1 MDMRHRAAE
10 IAATDGPREATRRPQ
25 GQQPGIV
32 APDVRP
38 APGAGPPRQGNLLL
52 RFYRKRSTWVHTVCT
67 LILGMVAWQ
76 FAAAH
81 TSRLI
86 MVPLGDVWDAFTTSV
101 ANGQLGT
108 NFAASL
114 EGFAVGFAIAAVGGV
129 ALGVLM
135 AVNKVIFDFLDPWMS
150 ALYST
155 PLIALAPLY
164 IVTFGI
170 GMTARVAVVITLAIF
185 PVMLN
190 TTSGI
195 RTTDPNLVET
205 ARSYG
210 ANRWQIFRKVL
221 LPWSVPFIVTGLRL
235 AVGRGLM
242 GVVVAEFFGSTDGLG
257 HAVFIASQNFDT
269 AQVWL
274 GVFVLAVIGVVFIRV
289 MYYIEKKI
297 APWRTARQGN
307 IL

>member
-1 MDMRHRAAE
+1 
-10 IAATDGPREATRRPQ
+10 
-25 GQQPGIV
+25 V
-32 APDVRP
+32 
-38 APGAGPPRQGNLLL
+38 L
-52 RFYRKRSTWVHTVCT
+52 RFYRRRSAWVHTVCT
-67 LILGMVAWQ
+67 LILGIVAWQ
-76 FAAAH
+76 IAAAH
-81 TSRLI
+81 TSTLV
-86 MVPLGDVWDAFTTSV
+86 MVPLGDIWDAFTASI

-114 EGFAVGFAIAAVGGV
+114 EGFALGFVIAAVVGI

-135 AVNKVIFDFLDPWMS
+135 AVNRVVFDFLDPWMS

-170 GMTARVAVVITLAIF
+170 GMTARVAVVITLAVF

-190 TTSGI
+190 TTAGI

-210 ANRWQIFRKVL
+210 ASRWQIFRKVL

-257 HAVFIASQNFDT
+257 HAVFIASQNFET

-274 GVFVLAVIGVVFIRV
+274 GVFVLAAMGVVFIRI
-289 MYYIEKKI
+289 MYYIEKRI
-297 APWRTARQGN
+297 APWRSARQGN
-307 IL
+307 FL